1 MRKKHYYGVDF
12 DKKREELL
20 KNEVA
25 KSFIE
30 DVIAKADA
38 AIGSSYEAL
47 KMSEYMEFYKSGN
60 RPLFERKYF
69 KRRNNASY
77 ISVALW
83 LTQDEKYVMPWW
95 IMYFTFVTNS
105 IGVCRH
111 MLICWKET
119 LWKAQ

>member
-20 KNEVA
+20 KSEVA

-47 KMSEYMEFYKSGN
+47 KMSEYMEFYKSGS

-69 KRRNNASY
+69 EGIKLLCMQRAEMLSG
-77 ISVALW
+77 
-83 LTQDEKYVMPWW
+83 TQRSF
-95 IMYFTFVTNS
+95 YFTVFQKS
-105 IGVCRH
+105 FSFR
-111 MLICWKET
+111 
-119 LWKAQ
+119 